1 MYRPILRPVDEAR
14 EGPPRHCQERS
25 LREEAIMPSNAHDD
39 IRKLLKEF
47 GLTADETVS
56 AYFIEE
62 KPAQPLRLRIVL
74 EDVTPYEKAPSRP
87 LRVEV
92 AGDVRP

>member
-1 MYRPILRPVDEAR
+1 MK
-14 EGPPRHCQERS
+14 S
-25 LREEAIMPSNAHDD
+25 STHDD

-56 AYFIEE
+56 AYIVEN
-62 KPAQPLRLRIVL
+62 KPTQPLRLRIVL
-74 EDVTPYEKAPSRP
+74 EEVVEGAVVPP

-92 AGDVRP
+92 EGTVNP

>member
-1 MYRPILRPVDEAR
+1 
-14 EGPPRHCQERS
+14 
-25 LREEAIMPSNAHDD
+25 MPSSSHED

-56 AYFIEE
+56 AYLVET
-62 KPAQPLRLRIVL
+62 KPTQPLHLRLVL
-74 EDVTPYEKAPSRP
+74 EDLTQYESSPSRT

-92 AGDVRP
+92 EGNVSP

>member
-1 MYRPILRPVDEAR
+1 
-14 EGPPRHCQERS
+14 
-25 LREEAIMPSNAHDD
+25 MPSNAHED

-56 AYFIEE
+56 AYLIE
-62 KPAQPLRLRIVL
+62 QNVDRPLRLRIVL
-74 EDVTPYEKAPSRP
+74 EDITQHETMPENP

-92 AGDVRP
+92 EGLVSP

>member
-1 MYRPILRPVDEAR
+1 
-14 EGPPRHCQERS
+14 
-25 LREEAIMPSNAHDD
+25 MPSNAHDD

-56 AYFIEE
+56 AYLIEE
-62 KPAQPLRLRIVL
+62 KPSRPLRLRIVL
-74 EDVTPYEKAPSRP
+74 EDITEYENSPSQA

-92 AGDVRP
+92 SGEVRP

>member
-1 MYRPILRPVDEAR
+1 
-14 EGPPRHCQERS
+14 
-25 LREEAIMPSNAHDD
+25 MPSDAHED

-56 AYFIEE
+56 AYLIEE
-62 KPAQPLRLRIVL
+62 KPSQPLRLRIVL
-74 EDVTPYEKAPSRP
+74 EDVSQHASAPSRP

-92 AGDVRP
+92 EGDVRP

>member
-1 MYRPILRPVDEAR
+1 MK
-14 EGPPRHCQERS
+14 S
-25 LREEAIMPSNAHDD
+25 STHDD

-56 AYFIEE
+56 AYIIEN
-62 KPAQPLRLRIVL
+62 KPTQPLRLRIVL
-74 EDVTPYEKAPSRP
+74 EAVTEGDAVSP

-92 AGDVRP
+92 EGEVTP

>member
-1 MYRPILRPVDEAR
+1 
-14 EGPPRHCQERS
+14 
-25 LREEAIMPSNAHDD
+25 MPSNAHED

-56 AYFIEE
+56 AYLIEE
-62 KPAQPLRLRIVL
+62 KPDRPLRLRIVL
-74 EDVTPYEKAPSRP
+74 EDVTAYETRPSRP

-92 AGDVRP
+92 EGEVAP